1 MERTN
6 KNQTKRIKIGTI
18 LDADIVLQLKERAL
32 REGKTISDVVQEAV
46 ISYNRVETTKT
57 EQRKEAAKRLC
68 SSPFNVSTNQ
78 LKSDLEEDYYDQ

>member
-6 KNQTKRIKIGTI
+6 KIQTKRIKIGTI
-18 LDADIVLQLKERAL
+18 LDADVVRQLKERAL
-32 REGKTISDVVQEAV
+32 CEGKTISDVVQEAV
-46 ISYNRVETTKT
+46 ISYNRIETAKI

-68 SSPFNVSTNQ
+68 SSPFNISTEQ